1 MGTAMGIEV
10 KEGKII
16 VSRELSDLDY
26 FVLDVVNLIGK
37 YTRYVIVSGYVTIL
51 LGRSRGTEDVDFVIE
66 HLSRENFKTMCREAL
81 EKGFE
86 FLNPEDCNGLYEMLQ
101 QRMGIRMAREDEII
115 PNAEIKFPKDAFHE
129 EALEMRIP
137 AVLNGNKIYIS
148 PMELQIAYKLYLG
161 SDKDIEDAVFLYE
174 LFKDN
179 LDRRL
184 LNDYAKRLRVNLPF

>member
-1 MGTAMGIEV
+1 MGIEV

-16 VSRELSDLDY
+16 ISRELSDLDY
-26 FVLDVVNLIGK
+26 FVLDVAKLIGK

-66 HLSRENFKTMCREAL
+66 PLSRDNFKTMCMEAL
-81 EKGFE
+81 ERRFE

-101 QRMGIRMAREDEII
+101 QKMGIRMARKDEII
-115 PNAEIKFPKDAFHE
+115 PNAEIKFPKDTFHK
-129 EALEMRIP
+129 EALKMRIP